1 MVGSF
6 FIGDVLVGRIEIVGR
21 RPGPIGIGLLVSG
34 FLV

>member
-6 FIGDVLVGRIEIVGR
+6 FIVGVLVGRIEIVGR
-21 RPGPIGIGLLVSG
+21 RRGPIGRGLLVLE